1 MDVIKLIT
9 YVYILFF
16 VLAGINHFLNPTFYD
31 SLVPTFI
38 PMPRLVHQFT
48 GVLEIIV
55 PLLFLTKYRTEAALF
70 MIIFLILIYGANLYV
85 WIESLPYGNR
95 TFTNLQH
102 FYRLLIQVAYIGITY
117 IIYRY
122 D

>member
-38 PMPRLVHQFT
+38 PIPRLVHQFT

-55 PLLFLTKYRTEAALF
+55 PLLFLTRYRTEAALF

-85 WIESLPYGNR
+85 WIEGLPYGNR

>member
-1 MDVIKLIT
+1 MDVIKVIT
-9 YVYILFF
+9 YAYIVFF
-16 VLAGINHFLNPTFYD
+16 VFAGINHFLNPAFYD
-31 SLVPTFI
+31 ALVPSFI

-48 GVLEIIV
+48 GILEIVI
-55 PLLFLTKYRTEAALF
+55 PLLFLTKYKTEAALF
-70 MIIFLILIYGANLYV
+70 MIIFLILIYRANLYV
-85 WIESLPYGNR
+85 WIEGLPYGNR

-102 FYRLLIQVAYIGITY
+102 FYRLLIQVAYLGITY

>member
-1 MDVIKLIT
+1 MDVIKVIT
-9 YVYILFF
+9 YAYIVFF
-16 VLAGINHFLNPTFYD
+16 VFAGINHFLNPAFYD
-31 SLVPTFI
+31 ALVPSFI

-48 GVLEIIV
+48 GILEIVI
-55 PLLFLTKYRTEAALF
+55 PLLFLTKYKTEAALF

-85 WIESLPYGNR
+85 WIEALPYGNR

-102 FYRLLIQVAYIGITY
+102 FYRLLIQVAYLGITY

>member
-1 MDVIKLIT
+1 LDVIKVIT
-9 YVYILFF
+9 YAYIVFF
-16 VLAGINHFLNPTFYD
+16 VFAGINHFLNPVFYD
-31 SLVPTFI
+31 ALVPSFI

-48 GVLEIIV
+48 GILEIVI
-55 PLLFLTKYRTEAALF
+55 PLLFLTKYKTEAALF

-85 WIESLPYGNR
+85 WIEALPYGNR

-102 FYRLLIQVAYIGITY
+102 FYRLLIQVAYLGITY

>member
-9 YVYILFF
+9 YAYIVFF
-16 VLAGINHFLNPTFYD
+16 VFAGINHFLNPTFYD
-31 SLVPTFI
+31 ALVPSFI

-48 GVLEIIV
+48 GILEIVI
-55 PLLFLTKYRTEAALF
+55 PLLFLTKYKTEAALF

-85 WIESLPYGNR
+85 WIEALPYGNR

-102 FYRLLIQVAYIGITY
+102 FYRLLIQVAYLGITY

>member
-1 MDVIKLIT
+1 MDVIKVIT
-9 YVYILFF
+9 YAYIVFF
-16 VLAGINHFLNPTFYD
+16 VFAGINHFLNPTFYD
-31 SLVPTFI
+31 ALVPSFI

-48 GVLEIIV
+48 GILEIVI
-55 PLLFLTKYRTEAALF
+55 PLLFLTKYKTEAALF

-85 WIESLPYGNR
+85 WIEALPYGNR

-102 FYRLLIQVAYIGITY
+102 FYRLLIQVAYLGITY

>member
-1 MDVIKLIT
+1 MDVIKVIT
-9 YVYILFF
+9 YAYIVFF
-16 VLAGINHFLNPTFYD
+16 VFAGINHFLNPVFYD
-31 SLVPTFI
+31 ALVPSFI

-48 GVLEIIV
+48 GILEIVI
-55 PLLFLTKYRTEAALF
+55 PLLFLTKYKTEAALF

-85 WIESLPYGNR
+85 WIEALPYGNR

-102 FYRLLIQVAYIGITY
+102 FYRLLIQVAYLGITY